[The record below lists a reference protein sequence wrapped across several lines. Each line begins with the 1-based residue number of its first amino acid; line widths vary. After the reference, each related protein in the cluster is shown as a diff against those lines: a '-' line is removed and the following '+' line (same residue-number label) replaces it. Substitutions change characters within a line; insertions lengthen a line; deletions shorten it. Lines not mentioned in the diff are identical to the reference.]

1 MMNFGVTF
9 MENDNIKWVEIMG
22 FSMPHW
28 CSVVSHVYH
37 SEVLLLKHMYE
48 PNSNN

>member
-9 MENDNIKWVEIMG
+9 MENNIKWVEIMG

-28 CSVVSHVYH
+28 CSVVGHVYH
-37 SEVLLLKHMYE
+37 SKVLLL
-48 PNSNN
+48 